1 MYQDEPVIPHRL
13 PTAAIML
20 LWASIVLLMLAAVG
34 ALLVLIASALGVGPT
49 SIDLSLPE
57 TPVERA
63 IWVQSAL
70 TVVAMFLLWLLGL
83 LVAVAYAQGRHRAAA
98 ANAQVLLRVTMLLI
112 LIRFAVGA
120 SIPAFLSGTFWASL
134 VALGTGAPMVIAE
147 IALLICAD
155 VYCSAVHR
163 NAAT

>member
-1 MYQDEPVIPHRL
+1 MYQDEPIIPHRL

-20 LWASIVLLMLAAVG
+20 LWTSIVLLMLVAVG
-34 ALLVLIASALGVGPT
+34 TLLALIASALGVGPVR
-49 SIDLSLPE
+49 IDLSLPE
-57 TPVERA
+57 TPIERA
-63 IWVQSAL
+63 IWVQSGL

-112 LIRFAVGA
+112 LVRFLVGA
-120 SIPAFLSGTFWASL
+120 SIPAFLAGTPWGSL

-155 VYCSAVHR
+155 VFCSAVHR
-163 NAAT
+163 NAPT